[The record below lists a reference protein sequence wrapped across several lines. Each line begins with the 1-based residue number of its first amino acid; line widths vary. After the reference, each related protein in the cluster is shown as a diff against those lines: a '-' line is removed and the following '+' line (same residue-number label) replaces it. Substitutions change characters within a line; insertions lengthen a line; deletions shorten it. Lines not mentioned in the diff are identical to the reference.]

1 MSLIFI
7 AYGLSFI
14 IGILMLVR
22 VFKASVLDGVLT
34 FFIPLYFI
42 VPLIKHWS
50 DPDHDIKFH
59 VLALFACAG
68 MGFWALNRMTHDFAS
83 DPNGFLSGHLASAS
97 PQERQKFVQ
106 DMRDEGVAIS
116 AEDEKAIVGGN
127 KEEVAKAFGH
137 VMETARAKG
146 LGEEYAGT
154 DTPASGGGA
163 ARTRDA
169 EFDNPRPVAV
179 PDRPVEIMS
188 YAEAARRAVFN
199 RGRWTREA
207 TGFSVDVPARF
218 RLISPTDARRL
229 DQARGRAEDPRLMG
243 WILHENLNLAN
254 PDIWHVTM
262 RWHSDG
268 WVGSLAFDPVQQ
280 LSTALANKTPAPR
293 VAVSGGDLVG
303 YAAVPQL
310 EGQVLTWAEER
321 VLTNSDTHVVDCH
334 ALRLGL
340 RGMLEF
346 SIVGMEPG
354 SLALCQTTTR
364 LLADK
369 SSFLPGKEYVA
380 SAPAGI
386 AAAPYTVATLP
397 THSY

>member
-1 MSLIFI
+1 MTLLFI

-59 VLALFACAG
+59 VLALFACVG
-68 MGFWALNRMTHDFAS
+68 MALWGATRMTQEFAG
-83 DPNGFLSGHLASAS
+83 DPGGFLSSHLVSASAE
-97 PQERQKFVQ
+97 ERQKFVQ
-106 DMRDEGVAIS
+106 DMRDEGIAIS
-116 AEDEKAIVGGN
+116 AEDEKAIVSGN
-127 KEEVAKAFGH
+127 KDEVAKAFGH
-137 VMETARAKG
+137 VMETAHAKG
-146 LGEEYAGT
+146 LGEEAV
-154 DTPASGGGA
+154 SVGA
-163 ARTRDA
+163 ATSSGSHKRDA

-179 PDRPVEIMS
+179 PDRPVEVMS

-229 DQARGRAEDPRLMG
+229 EQARGRAEDKRLMG
-243 WILHENLNLAN
+243 WILHENLNLAD
-254 PDIWHVTM
+254 PDIWHVSM

-268 WVGSLAFDPVQQ
+268 WVSSIAFDPAQQ
-280 LSTALANKTPAPR
+280 LTTALANKTPAPR
-293 VAVSGGDLVG
+293 VAVSAGDLVG

-310 EGQVLTWAEER
+310 EGQVLSWTEER

-354 SLALCQTTTR
+354 SLALCQTTVR

-380 SAPAGI
+380 SAPAGV

>member
-1 MSLIFI
+1 MTLVLI

-59 VLALFACAG
+59 VLALFGCIGLAFWGASRMVG
-68 MGFWALNRMTHDFAS
+68 DLAANPGGFVANSFTSMSTEDR
-83 DPNGFLSGHLASAS
+83 
-97 PQERQKFVQ
+97 RQYVQ
-106 DMRDEGVAIS
+106 DLRDEGVTVS
-116 AEDEKAIVGGN
+116 AADEKALLSGN
-127 KEEVAKAFGH
+127 PEEVARAFNN
-137 VMETARAKG
+137 VMGTAREKG
-146 LGEEYAGT
+146 MGSESLGGEAT
-154 DTPASGGGA
+154 ASQDGSGA
-163 ARTRDA
+163 RVRDA
-169 EFDNPRPVAV
+169 EFENPRPVAAV
-179 PDRPVEIMS
+179 ERPPETLS

-207 TGFSVDVPARF
+207 TGFSVDVPAKF

-229 DQARGRAEDPRLMG
+229 DQARGRPDDSRLMG
-243 WILHENLNLAN
+243 WIVHENLNLAN

-268 WVGSLAFDPVQQ
+268 WIGGGVIDPQKQ
-280 LSTALANKTPAPR
+280 LSTALANSSPAPR
-293 VAVSGGDLVG
+293 VAASNGELIG

-310 EGQVLTWAEER
+310 EGSLLSWAEER
-321 VLTNSDTHVVDCH
+321 VLVNSDTHVVDCH
-334 ALRLGL
+334 AVRLGL

-346 SIVGMEPG
+346 SITGMEPG
-354 SLALCQTTTR
+354 ALALCQTTTR
-364 LLADK
+364 LLAEK
-369 SSFLPGKEYVA
+369 AGFLPGKEYVA
-380 SAPAGI
+380 SAPPGI
-386 AAAPYTVATLP
+386 STAPYTVATLP
-397 THSY
+397 TL